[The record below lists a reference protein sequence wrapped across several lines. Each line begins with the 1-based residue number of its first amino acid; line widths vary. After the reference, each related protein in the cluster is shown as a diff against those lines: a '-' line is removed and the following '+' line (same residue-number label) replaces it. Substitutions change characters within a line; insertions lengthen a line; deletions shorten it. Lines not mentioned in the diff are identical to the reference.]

1 MTTRQHLIF
10 HGQVQGVGF
19 RATAQHLARKFGLF
33 GWVKNLP
40 NGTVELV
47 VEGPEAVIAQ
57 LRSELAVRLP
67 GCIQDVQETSETP
80 EGLSGFEIRY

>member
-1 MTTRQHLIF
+1 MKKRQHLIF

-19 RATAQHLARKFGLF
+19 RATAQHLARKLGLA

-47 VEGPEAVIAQ
+47 VEGPEADIAQ
-57 LRSELAVRLP
+57 LRSELGARLP
-67 GCIQDVQETSETP
+67 GCIHDVQVTPETP